1 MLGRYVFLDTETT
14 GMAVS
19 QGHRVIEIGAVG
31 FVNGLPDSSVFH
43 SYLNVDKRVDKYAYK
58 VHGISNK
65 FLRDKPRFV
74 DISTEFIE
82 FIKDAKVVIHN
93 SSFDLNHLNNEF
105 RLAGLEFS
113 VESLSAE
120 VIDSLKLAR
129 QIFPKQKN
137 TLDVLIQ
144 RLGIKNTS
152 RELHSALEDAKLLS
166 KVYMALIKITH
177 GSEDENFKNTMSK
190 DYLKEIK
197 ESCGNCKWS
206 DIIK

>member
-82 FIKDAKVVIHN
+82 FIK
-93 SSFDLNHLNNEF
+93 L
-105 RLAGLEFS
+105 
-113 VESLSAE
+113 
-120 VIDSLKLAR
+120 
-129 QIFPKQKN
+129 
-137 TLDVLIQ
+137 
-144 RLGIKNTS
+144 
-152 RELHSALEDAKLLS
+152 
-166 KVYMALIKITH
+166 
-177 GSEDENFKNTMSK
+177 
-190 DYLKEIK
+190 
-197 ESCGNCKWS
+197 
-206 DIIK
+206 